1 MNDIKD
7 ILNKLKFV
15 PEELQDTILENIK
28 VKIEEE
34 IIKGCNP
41 IDLVVTKLKEL
52 EFGNTDFGND
62 TDMDRRIIRIIISC
76 MPTDWFWMK
85 PLYCESVEKETNAGH
100 KYYVNK
106 TLFNFLETMI
116 EEDDPDA
123 TACEFIDIANQCHK
137 NNIDIKKDSLWLW
150 RDGANGELWINTTTS
165 LAQEMLYW
173 FEDCMFKKD
182 EEDIECAYRV
192 LKKLEKSFPKKD

>member
-28 VKIEEE
+28 VKVEEE
-34 IIKGCNP
+34 IVKGCNP

-76 MPTDWFWMK
+76 MPTDWFWME
-85 PLYCESVEKETNAGH
+85 PLYCESVEKETNNGH
-100 KYYVNK
+100 KYHENK
-106 TLFNFLETMI
+106 TLFNFLEKMI
-116 EEDDPDA
+116 REDDYDT
-123 TACEFIDIANQCHK
+123 TAYEFIDIANQCHK
-137 NNIDIKKDSLWLW
+137 DNIDIKKDSLWLW
-150 RDGANGELWINTTTS
+150 RDGANGELWVNTTAS
-165 LAQEMLYW
+165 LAREMLYW
-173 FEDCMFKKD
+173 FEGCMFK
-182 EEDIECAYRV
+182 ENEDDVECAYRV
-192 LKKLEKSFPKKD
+192 LKKLEKSFPKED